1 LDVEILLNST
11 LAGGVIMGAACDLI
25 VKPYYAMLCGWAI
38 GALSAFGYAYMG
50 PWLKEK
56 ILLHDTCGIHN
67 LHALPGLFG
76 GIVSAIACNRDSIGS
91 FGLMYGS
98 NFIDADT
105 RTPAQQAGMQLAGLG
120 VTLGIAILT
129 GAGAGFVAN
138 LSFFQPPS

>member
-1 LDVEILLNST
+1 
-11 LAGGVIMGAACDLI
+11 MGAACDII
-25 VKPYYAMLCGWAI
+25 VKPYYAMLCGWGI

-67 LHALPGLFG
+67 LHALPGVFG

-91 FGLMYGS
+91 FGIMYGS

-120 VTLGIAILT
+120 VTLGISILT
-129 GAGAGFVAN
+129 GTLAGFIASR
-138 LSFFQPPS
+138 SFF